1 MQRLTTIWVGLFLV
15 LGILGLLFLALKA
28 SNLLSMTTGQTYSVT
43 ALFDD
48 IGGLK
53 PRAAVRSAGVLVGRV
68 REIGFD
74 DTRYQAV
81 VVIDLDRSVQFPKD
95 SSAQILT
102 SGLLGEKYIGLQPG
116 ADAEMLKNN
125 DRIQMTQSAVVLENL
140 ISQFLYNRDPA
151 PGSSAA
157 GGLAEPAN
165 APGLK

>member
-1 MQRLTTIWVGLFLV
+1 MQRITTIWVGLFLV

-81 VVIDLDRSVQFPKD
+81 VVLDLDRGVQFPKD

-116 ADAEMLKNN
+116 AEAEMLKDR

-151 PGSSAA
+151 PASSAS